1 MTNRILRLAL
11 LGLAACGL
19 AISQST
25 QGFNQID
32 LNPSSGNPG
41 VIYIY
46 DPSAFNTLT
55 GELTA
60 SLLAG
65 MDITVGSYK
74 NGSSWV
80 TTSTSA
86 AELIVQTTGFNFY
99 LNSSLDPVTPTPFT
113 PTLAAFIGPTLSTFT
128 GGITTTEFHLQTT
141 PAFSL
146 LAYGGTPTLMNIDTD
161 GSILLGPGPTS
172 TSPGLYFK
180 NSVSDIWQIQA
191 TNAGTQSILTLNQ
204 IVALNPEFD
213 IASPITVGILGKL
226 LVPVEV
232 DIGTGTEQWDV
243 TTSTISAGFG
253 CPVGACDVLLLTSNV
268 GATSPTLEVTG
279 GLYLNGG
286 QMAVTG
292 AGFIGGN
299 LSVGGT
305 TVLFSGAPFVSG
317 GAMCLD
323 TSGFLVVGTC
333 DLASTIVSNTFS
345 ALQTFSAGIDITG
358 GGITGVVG
366 SSDFSG
372 AMTIHSTL
380 NVTSTFSLG
389 AGTHIVYICNIAG
402 VILPAGTLTT
412 VASDCGVGG
421 ATDSSMRTP

>member
-1 MTNRILRLAL
+1 MELFKPIAVLVF
-11 LGLAACGL
+11 ACGVL
-19 AISQST
+19 FAQT
-25 QGFNQID
+25 TDTVN
-32 LNPSSGNPG
+32 LNVNSAAGTPGTVKLYDSSNPNTIAGTLFGNLVSG
-41 VIYIY
+41 IK
-46 DPSAFNTLT
+46 
-55 GELTA
+55 
-60 SLLAG
+60 
-65 MDITVGSYK
+65 ITSGSYLS
-74 NGSSWV
+74 GSAWFP
-80 TTSTSA
+80 TDTQA
-86 AELIVQTTGFNFY
+86 MELIIPDTELDVY
-99 LNSSLDPVTPTPFT
+99 YNSSLDPITPTPFV
-113 PTLAAFIGPTLSTFT
+113 PTKIASLTNTLLTNT

-141 PAFSL
+141 PAYSL
-146 LAYGGTPTLMNIDTD
+146 LAYGGTPTLMNINTD

-191 TNAGTQSILTLNQ
+191 TNTGTQSLLTLNQ